1 MNYGLDGFQRAKWR
15 ARKWLHNLAKRF
27 IRPLKIN
34 WGKHISKTYILHLE
48 DREDRK
54 ELLSAE
60 LNQVYTYK
68 GTLLDHVTWWPAVKN
83 VIKWPAHW
91 HINKYSFDFH
101 WVVDPDPQ
109 HLPELNKL
117 EDLKIDCS
125 PAETAIAC
133 GHIQMWKDFV
143 ASGEETA
150 MFLEDDVYFVYD
162 FEEKARS
169 IFEKELPKDWDILY
183 LSALPNKWGF
193 TWDPH
198 SKNLSRLYNGVWWM
212 SGYCLK
218 RKAALHLLNELPIV
232 GPIDVW
238 INYKFEGLQVYLAT
252 DDLICQAD
260 NTESDNT
267 YSFMEKFYW

>member
-1 MNYGLDGFQRAKWR
+1 
-15 ARKWLHNLAKRF
+15 
-27 IRPLKIN
+27 
-34 WGKHISKTYILHLE
+34 
-48 DREDRK
+48 
-54 ELLSAE
+54 
-60 LNQVYTYK
+60 
-68 GTLLDHVTWWPAVKN
+68 
-83 VIKWPAHW
+83 
-91 HINKYSFDFH
+91 
-101 WVVDPDPQ
+101 
-109 HLPELNKL
+109 
-117 EDLKIDCS
+117 
-125 PAETAIAC
+125 
-133 GHIQMWKDFV
+133 MWKDFV
-143 ASGEETA
+143 ASGEKTA

-162 FEEKARS
+162 FEKKARS

-212 SGYCLK
+212 SGYCLT
-218 RKAALHLLNELPIV
+218 RKAAQHLLNELPIV

>member
-15 ARKWLHNLAKRF
+15 ARKWLHNLAKRLQ
-27 IRPLKIN
+27 RPILIN
-34 WGKHISKTYILHLE
+34 WTKHISKTYILHLK

-54 ELLSAE
+54 ELLSTE
-60 LNQVYTYK
+60 LNQVYTNK

-91 HINKYSFDFH
+91 HINNYSFDLH

-169 IFEKELPKDWDILY
+169 IFEKELPKDWDMLY
-183 LSALPNKWGF
+183 LSASTK
-193 TWDPH
+193 
-198 SKNLSRLYNGVWWM
+198 
-212 SGYCLK
+212 
-218 RKAALHLLNELPIV
+218 
-232 GPIDVW
+232 
-238 INYKFEGLQVYLAT
+238 
-252 DDLICQAD
+252 
-260 NTESDNT
+260 
-267 YSFMEKFYW
+267 